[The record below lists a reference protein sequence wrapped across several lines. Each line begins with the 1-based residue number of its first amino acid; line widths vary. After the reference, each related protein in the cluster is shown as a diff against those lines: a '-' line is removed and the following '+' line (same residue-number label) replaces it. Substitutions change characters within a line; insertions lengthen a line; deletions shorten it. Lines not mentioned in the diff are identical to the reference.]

1 MVELNICYGFFDF
14 IKKTTPNAQPITI
27 KTIAGAEEYFHTRF
41 SFQFRKLHLSISLRQ
56 LPLEGLQGVHAEP
69 FDLKLSP
76 LRTDKIVLDLLV
88 GVFAY
93 GDLHWLRKG
102 LQQQLY
108 QFEGG
113 RFSDAQVC
121 IHALY

>member
-1 MVELNICYGFFDF
+1 MDF
-14 IKKTTPNAQPITI
+14 TTSSKKTIPDVQPITI
-27 KTIAGAEEYFHTRF
+27 NTTAGVEEYFHTRF
-41 SFQFRKLHLSISLRQ
+41 SFQYSKIHLSISLRQ
-56 LPLEGLQGVHAEP
+56 LPLQVIQGVHAEP

-88 GVFAY
+88 GVLAY

-102 LQQQLY
+102 LHKQLNR
-108 QFEGG
+108 FEGG